1 MSIQFQDY
9 YKTLGVSRTA
19 TEEEIQKAYRKLARK
34 YHPDV
39 NKGKDAE
46 EKFKQLSEAYEVLK
60 DPEKRSRYDM
70 LGANY
75 KAGQDFRPPPG
86 WENVFSGARGG
97 AGGAQMF
104 GGGGGGGFS
113 DFFDMLFGGAGGGSF
128 RGEDIFSNLRTG
140 RPQPKPAR
148 QAQEIE
154 LHLTVE
160 ELYLGGKKTI
170 QLEQSEPDGRRST
183 RTFQITL
190 PAGLKD
196 GGVIRLPGQDKPGG
210 LGVDLKLKV
219 KLHPHPRYEVDEY
232 SLKVPV
238 SIAPWE
244 AVLGAKVPV
253 QLPDS
258 KITVTVPPGSQGG
271 QLLRL
276 RGKGFTKPDGERGDA
291 LVELVVVVP
300 KSPTPQELKLYQELS
315 QVGSPVSR

>member
-1 MSIQFQDY
+1 MSVQFQDY

-19 TEEEIQKAYRKLARK
+19 TAEEIQKSYRKLARK

-39 NKGKDAE
+39 NKGKDSE

-70 LGANY
+70 LGANH

-86 WENVFSGARGG
+86 WEQMFSGAG
-97 AGGAQMF
+97 ARTAAGGGAQMF
-104 GGGGGGGFS
+104 GGAGGFS
-113 DFFDMLFGGAGGGSF
+113 DFFDMLFGGSGGFNS
-128 RGEDIFSNLRTG
+128 EQVFSNFRTQQPS
-140 RPQPKPAR
+140 RPR
-148 QAQEIE
+148 QTQEID
-154 LHLTVE
+154 LNLTVE
-160 ELYLGGKKTI
+160 ELYRGGKKTI
-170 QLEQSEPDGRRST
+170 QLEQTEPDGRRAT

-196 GGVIRLPGQDKPGG
+196 GGSIRLPGQDKPGG

-219 KLHPHPRYEVDEY
+219 KLHPHPRYEVDEF

-238 SIAPWE
+238 SVAPWE

-258 KITVTVPPGSQGG
+258 RITITVPPGSQGG

-276 RGKGFTKPDGERGDA
+276 RGKGFSKSDGERGDA

-300 KSPTPQELKLYQELS
+300 KSPSPQELKLYQELS
-315 QVGSPVSR
+315 QIGSPVAR